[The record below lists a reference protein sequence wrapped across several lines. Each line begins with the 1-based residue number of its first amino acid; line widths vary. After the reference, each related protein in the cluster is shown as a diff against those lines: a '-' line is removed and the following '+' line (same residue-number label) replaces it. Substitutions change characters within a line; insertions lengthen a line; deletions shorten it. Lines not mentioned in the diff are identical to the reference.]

1 MRQGSPQAALR
12 FLLPDLPAAQ
22 VGAQPPTALLFV
34 PDMPAARMSELP
46 TSQLCP
52 LCVFG
57 HRSGGHGGTGCGQ
70 PLRQCRALGA
80 LAQELRHARGL
91 G

>member
-1 MRQGSPQAALR
+1 
-12 FLLPDLPAAQ
+12 
-22 VGAQPPTALLFV
+22 
-34 PDMPAARMSELP
+34 MPAARMSELP